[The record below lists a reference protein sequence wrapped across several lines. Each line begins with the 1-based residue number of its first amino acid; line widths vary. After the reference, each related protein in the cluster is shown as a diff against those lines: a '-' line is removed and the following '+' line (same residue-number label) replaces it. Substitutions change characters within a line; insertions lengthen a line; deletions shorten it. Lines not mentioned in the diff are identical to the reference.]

1 MGQIL
6 IKATDKTPRIEGD
19 IQTGTLRIA
28 GKSLPENPRDFYK
41 PFSDWLIKFY
51 DTPSNSIRVILDI
64 EYFNTSTSNLLVE
77 LLKQLSKMNDS
88 KDVSVVWRYEEDDL
102 DMEDV
107 GNDFKMMVGNIIN
120 LEPKNP
126 AE

>member
-1 MGQIL
+1 MSQIL
-6 IKATDKTPRIEGD
+6 IKATDKTPKIEGD
-19 IQTGTLRIA
+19 IQNGTLRIT

-51 DTPSNSIRVILDI
+51 ETPANDVKVVLDI

-77 LLKQLSKMNDS
+77 LLKQLSKMNET
-88 KDVSVVWRYEEDDL
+88 KNVKVIWRYEEDDL

-107 GNDFKMMVGNIIN
+107 GNDFKIMVGDIVN
-120 LEPKNP
+120 LEPKKP
-126 AE
+126 A